1 MPEKIST
8 ALNTIPTTIPH
19 FKINTKFLLPPP
31 PQKKKKSYLVAKA
44 LMKSTL
50 LKVVFKFLDNRAA
63 FVKANETA
71 VAAQSIVGTC
81 FKLASQYLVTSTSEF
96 EQNPGNLIK

>member
-19 FKINTKFLLPPP
+19 FEINTKFPLPPP
-31 PQKKKKSYLVAKA
+31 KKKKSCLVAKA

-50 LKVVFKFLDNRAA
+50 LKVVFKFLDNQAA
-63 FVKANETA
+63 FVKAIETA

-81 FKLASQYLVTSTSEF
+81 FKLASQSLVTSTSEF
-96 EQNPGNLIK
+96 ERNPGNLIK